1 MYFAKIFSQPVVYL
15 LIFLKVFHRSEVFN
29 FTEIQQAIFT
39 FIDYAFSV
47 VSKHHQTKAQYSIFF
62 KW

>member
-15 LIFLKVFHRSEVFN
+15 LIFLKVFHRAEVFN
-29 FTEIQQAIFT
+29 FTEIQQASFN

-47 VSKHHQTKAQYSIFF
+47 VSKQSSPNQGTIFHF
-62 KW
+62 F